1 MIKFLTSFT
10 SDAAS
15 QESLAAPLEAAVARM
30 QQRMKDMSSAIS
42 SGNDHCLKNIRQASF
57 GRNGSGVPTTS
68 TAQTLLASACNLIRE
83 GQAAFTDCQN
93 MLMGAVSS
101 SVQRAAQQNFVV
113 AKLSAMRTTELQ
125 TENAELKKLVLGLS
139 GEVGELRDTVSKM
152 REELDALELRFGRER
167 HAVPTV
173 PEEWTRGRGVQ
184 RPSSPS
190 PSASRLRS
198 ASRASSCDTASSTL
212 TEISRARRAARSR
225 RPSMGPAVHFDPPDV
240 VVADFVPVQP
250 LYQVQPQQLQLLP
263 QHAGPTFPQL
273 QQEPPRPV
281 AGLMFP
287 QQMFPQHMF
296 LQQQEVQPMPVA
308 WPMFPQ
314 PLPMFQHEDE
324 PMTGHLQI
332 PVFLPSMAPDAWRLP
347 TRDNPGSTR

>member
-1 MIKFLTSFT
+1 MGRRPAEKARSTSAGSAACAPACDPSDLLTQEEQLDEEQVIKFLTSFT

-125 TENAELKKLVLGLS
+125 TENA
-139 GEVGELRDTVSKM
+139 
-152 REELDALELRFGRER
+152 A
-167 HAVPTV
+167 
-173 PEEWTRGRGVQ
+173 
-184 RPSSPS
+184 
-190 PSASRLRS
+190 
-198 ASRASSCDTASSTL
+198 
-212 TEISRARRAARSR
+212 
-225 RPSMGPAVHFDPPDV
+225 
-240 VVADFVPVQP
+240 
-250 LYQVQPQQLQLLP
+250 
-263 QHAGPTFPQL
+263 
-273 QQEPPRPV
+273 QE
-281 AGLMFP
+281 AGLGII
-287 QQMFPQHMF
+287 
-296 LQQQEVQPMPVA
+296 
-308 WPMFPQ
+308 W
-314 PLPMFQHEDE
+314 
-324 PMTGHLQI
+324 
-332 PVFLPSMAPDAWRLP
+332 
-347 TRDNPGSTR
+347 